1 MFKANI
7 WLICLFNRA
16 GKRRP
21 EEKEPER
28 IKPQVSDEKDEDEK
42 VRPDFSVLLFHI
54 SHWLGYVK
62 VILKKFF

>member
-42 VRPDFSVLLFHI
+42 VRPDFFSPTVSYIPLAGLC
-54 SHWLGYVK
+54 
-62 VILKKFF
+62 